1 MTNFEQVTHE
11 ILDRMS
17 DWNAEAHKHVRKG
30 NKAAGQRAR
39 VISIE
44 LEKLM
49 KQWRALST
57 GREPVT
63 E

>member
-1 MTNFEQVTHE
+1 MTNFEQVSNE
-11 ILDRMS
+11 LLDKM
-17 DWNAEAHKHVRKG
+17 AELAPEVKKHVWNG
-30 NKAAGQRAR
+30 NQAAGKRAR
-39 VISIE
+39 TASVE

>member
-1 MTNFEQVTHE
+1 MTNFEQVTDE
-11 ILDRMS
+11 AKGKMRRMWDEMNS
-17 DWNAEAHKHVRKG
+17 CVQKG
-30 NKAAGQRAR
+30 NQTAGKRAR
-39 VISIE
+39 KLSLE

-57 GREPVT
+57 GREPI

>member
-1 MTNFEQVTHE
+1 MTNFEQVTHD
-11 ILDRMS
+11 IWVKMDRFREDAS
-17 DWNAEAHKHVRKG
+17 KYLLYG
-30 NKAAGQRAR
+30 NQAASQRAR
-39 VISIE
+39 KLSLE

-57 GREPVT
+57 GREQVT

>member
-11 ILDRMS
+11 IMDGMS
-17 DWNAEAHKHVRKG
+17 DWAIEASKHVWKN

-39 VISIE
+39 KMSLE

-57 GREPVT
+57 GREAV

>member
-1 MTNFEQVTHE
+1 MTNFEQATNE
-11 ILDRMS
+11 IMDKMS
-17 DWNAEAHKHVRKG
+17 EWNSEASKHVWKN
-30 NKAAGQRAR
+30 NKAAGKRAR
-39 VISIE
+39 KMSLE

-57 GREPVT
+57 GREAVT

>member
-1 MTNFEQVTHE
+1 MTNFEQVSNE
-11 ILDRMS
+11 LLDKMS
-17 DWNAEAHKHVRKG
+17 ELAPEVKKHVWSG
-30 NKAAGQRAR
+30 NQSAGKRAR
-39 VISIE
+39 IASVE

>member
-1 MTNFEQVTHE
+1 MTNFEIVTRE
-11 ILDRMS
+11 IVLKMH
-17 DWNAEAHKHVRKG
+17 DWKTESALRVEKG
-30 NKAAGQRAR
+30 NQAAGKRAR
-39 VISIE
+39 KLSLE

-57 GREPVT
+57 GREQVT

>member
-1 MTNFEQVTHE
+1 MTNFEIVTSE
-11 ILDRMS
+11 ILKKMDS
-17 DWNAEAHKHVRKG
+17 WKLESALHLKKG
-30 NKAAGQRAR
+30 NQAAGKRAR
-39 VISIE
+39 KLSLE

-57 GREPVT
+57 GREPV

>member
-1 MTNFEQVTHE
+1 MTNFEQVTNE
-11 ILDRMS
+11 FLDKMI
-17 DWNAEAHKHVRKG
+17 DLALEVKKHVWKG
-30 NKAAGQRAR
+30 NQAAGKRAR
-39 VISIE
+39 KMSLE

-57 GREPVT
+57 GREQVT

>member
-1 MTNFEQVTHE
+1 MTNFEQVTA
-11 ILDRMS
+11 IINGKMR
-17 DWNAEAHKHVRKG
+17 DWMADAELHLNKG
-30 NKAAGQRAR
+30 NKLAGKRAR
-39 VISIE
+39 IASVE

-57 GREPVT
+57 GREQVT

>member
-1 MTNFEQVTHE
+1 MTNFEQVSNE
-11 ILDRMS
+11 FLDKMS
-17 DWNAEAHKHVRKG
+17 ELAPEVKKHVWKG
-30 NKAAGQRAR
+30 NKAAGKRAR
-39 VISIE
+39 KLSLE

-57 GREPVT
+57 GREAV

>member
-1 MTNFEQVTHE
+1 MTNFEQVTE
-11 ILDRMS
+11 QIKAKTNEMKLDM
-17 DWNAEAHKHVRKG
+17 ALCLEKG
-30 NKAAGQRAR
+30 NKSAGKRAR
-39 VISIE
+39 QASLD